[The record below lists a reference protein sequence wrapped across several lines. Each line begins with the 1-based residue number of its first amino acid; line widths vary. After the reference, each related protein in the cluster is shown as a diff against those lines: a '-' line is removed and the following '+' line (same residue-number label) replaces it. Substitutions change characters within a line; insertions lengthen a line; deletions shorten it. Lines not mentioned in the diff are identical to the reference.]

1 MHQGLQPRALRVHTV
16 TFNMA
21 KQNPQELPEQLLG
34 RAGCPAGLK
43 KYDVV
48 VVGTQESGNLQVI
61 LKYSPHWL
69 CVWHMTLGQSCLNQ
83 VCHPPTHDINQL

>member
-1 MHQGLQPRALRVHTV
+1 MPSPSAPPTPPRHQGPQPRALRVHTV

-21 KQNPQELPEQLLG
+21 KQSPQELPEELLG

-61 LKYSPHWL
+61 LQYRVL
-69 CVWHMTLGQSCLNQ
+69 
-83 VCHPPTHDINQL
+83 